1 MTQSIVYFC
10 VLLLPMIVLLSL
22 GIYIYT
28 RSHQF
33 FSSRLTAIVALCY
46 ALGFLGEYFRHI
58 LPLAMSP
65 FIIKIVLLVNL
76 LGITLSLHTIYHLIE
91 NQKKIQIKW
100 APMIFYIPVT
110 MLTLVSLGYPDFGRV
125 DFYVQGVWVY
135 ATFNSLYFISYL
147 SCGVLFTA
155 IIVLTILGYRRSIVS
170 SYKNTFRSLLIGTG
184 FIGGI
189 FLLLTMISNIDVL
202 PISTKILILASM
214 SVILIVGCM
223 VGYDIAPS
231 FVSRY
236 QLMLDLT
243 PVAVVVYDEDLRL
256 KEANALAIQMTP
268 NAQKNFYLYDL
279 FKTPEHKKVMQN
291 MMNHLIQE
299 HRIMD
304 YRMTFFENEANELH
318 YEIDASII
326 DVGFEKL
333 YYLMIRD
340 VTASVVQERKNHYLA
355 YHDQLTGLYNRAYFT
370 IFVENN
376 LKTESNMA
384 LVLSDL
390 NNFKLIN
397 DTYGHAI
404 GDEVLKFAA
413 KLMQMT
419 VGKNGVVARLGGDE
433 FIIYFDMINDVVVL
447 QQYLQ
452 HLRDA
457 FKYTLFIYEEIV
469 IEVVPSFGYA
479 LYPSDSVDYEELLH
493 IADLKMYADKREIK
507 SFQK

>member
-1 MTQSIVYFC
+1 
-10 VLLLPMIVLLSL
+10 MIVLLSL

-28 RSHQF
+28 RSHQV
-33 FSSRLTAIVALCY
+33 FSSRLTALIAFCY

-58 LPLAMSP
+58 LPLAMTP
-65 FIIKIVLLVNL
+65 ILLKAVLILNL

-91 NQKKIQIKW
+91 NQKKLQLKW
-100 APMIFYIPVT
+100 APFIFYIPVIIIT
-110 MLTLVSLGYPDFGRV
+110 IVSLGYPYFESAN
-125 DFYVQGVWVY
+125 FYVQGLWVY
-135 ATFNSLYFISYL
+135 ATFNSFYFISYL
-147 SCGVLFTA
+147 SCGVLFVA
-155 IIVLTILGYRRSIVS
+155 ILALTILGYRRSIVS
-170 SYKNTFRSLLIGTG
+170 SYKNMFRALLIGKG
-184 FIGGI
+184 FIGI
-189 FLLLTMISNIDVL
+189 TFLLLMLISNVEVL
-202 PISTKILILASM
+202 PISTKILMLASM
-214 SVILIVGCM
+214 SVLLTVSCM
-223 VGYDIAPS
+223 VSYDIAPS
-231 FVSRY
+231 FGSRY

-279 FKTPEHKKVMQN
+279 FKTPEHKKKMQN
-291 MMNHLIQE
+291 MMHHLDQE
-299 HRIMD
+299 QRIKD
-304 YRMTFFENEANELH
+304 YRMTFFENKANEMH
-318 YEIDASII
+318 FEIDASII

-370 IFVENN
+370 KFVESN
-376 LKTESNMA
+376 LKTESNIA

-390 NNFKLIN
+390 NQFKLIN

-404 GDEVLKFAA
+404 GDEVLKFTAR
-413 KLMQMT
+413 LMQMT
-419 VGKNGVVARLGGDE
+419 IGKNGVVARLGGDE
-433 FIIYFDMINDVVVL
+433 FIIYIDNVKDEAVL

-452 HLRDA
+452 YLRDA

-493 IADLKMYADKREIK
+493 MADLKMYANKREIK

>member
-1 MTQSIVYFC
+1 
-10 VLLLPMIVLLSL
+10 MIVLLSL
-22 GIYIYT
+22 GIYIST
-28 RSHQF
+28 RSHQV
-33 FSSRLTAIVALCY
+33 FSSRLTAIIALCY

-58 LPLAMSP
+58 LPIEMSL
-65 FIIKIVLLVNL
+65 FIIKTVLILNL

-91 NQKKIQIKW
+91 NQKIIQLKW
-100 APMIFYIPVT
+100 APLIFYIPVT

-147 SCGVLFTA
+147 SCGVLFIA
-155 IIVLTILGYRRSIVS
+155 IVALMVLGYRRSIAS
-170 SYKNTFRSLLIGTG
+170 SYKNMFRALLIGTG
-184 FIGGI
+184 FIGI
-189 FLLLTMISNIDVL
+189 AFLWLLVISNIDVL
-202 PISTKILILASM
+202 PISIKILMLASM
-214 SVILIVGCM
+214 SVLLIVGCM
-223 VGYDIAPS
+223 VSYDIAPS

-279 FKTPEHKKVMQN
+279 FKTVEHKKIMQK
-291 MMNHLIQE
+291 MMHHLDQE
-299 HRIMD
+299 QRIKD
-304 YRMTFFENEANELH
+304 YRMTFFENKANERH
-318 YEIDASII
+318 FEIDASII

-340 VTASVVQERKNHYLA
+340 VTVNVVQERKNHYLA

-370 IFVENN
+370 KFVESN

-390 NNFKLIN
+390 NQFKLIN
-397 DTYGHAI
+397 DTYGHVI
-404 GDEVLKFAA
+404 GDEVLKFTA

-419 VGKNGVVARLGGDE
+419 VGENGVVARLGGDE
-433 FIIYFDMINDVVVL
+433 FIIYFDNIKDETVL

-457 FKYTLFIYEEIV
+457 FKYTLFIYEEIA
-469 IEVVPSFGYA
+469 IEVVPSIGYA
-479 LYPSDSVDYEELLH
+479 LYPNDSVDYEELLH
-493 IADLKMYADKREIK
+493 IADLKMYANKREIK
-507 SFQK
+507 SLQK